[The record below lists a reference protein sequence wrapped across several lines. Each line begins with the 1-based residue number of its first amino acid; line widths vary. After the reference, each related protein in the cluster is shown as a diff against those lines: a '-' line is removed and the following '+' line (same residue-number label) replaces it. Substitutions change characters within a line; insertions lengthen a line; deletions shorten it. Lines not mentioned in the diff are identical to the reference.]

1 MYNIDQACRKLIEN
15 IRNLCVE
22 KHMTMYHLAHEAD
35 ISQSTLSDLFR
46 GKTKPQVYTL
56 FKICNALEINIESLF
71 EGISEGEILLDVS
84 NDVQEKEQLL
94 KLLQKYEGL
103 TDDKMKLLEL
113 YVDMLKKYDN
123 IEKIEKTIGKSENRT
138 IAKKFAV
145 IE

>member
-22 KHMTMYHLAHEAD
+22 KQMTMYHLAHESD

-71 EGISEGEILLDVS
+71 EGISEREILLDVS

-123 IEKIEKTIGKSENRT
+123 IEKIEKTKGKSENRT
-138 IAKKFAV
+138 IATKFAV